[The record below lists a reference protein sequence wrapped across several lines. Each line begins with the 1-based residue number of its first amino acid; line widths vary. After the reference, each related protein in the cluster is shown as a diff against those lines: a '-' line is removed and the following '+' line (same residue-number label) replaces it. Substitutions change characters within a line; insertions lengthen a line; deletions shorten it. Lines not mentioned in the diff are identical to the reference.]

1 MKKQRRSLEIK
12 FDGTQTTCP
21 TVAAPEYRLLNQQAA
36 ILTLPC
42 PLDDIQA
49 ALEPRQCSGVTT
61 KMAAANQLF
70 SQNGC
75 TLAKGIKEL
84 ILSGYLTYI
93 SLPFYTILIHPFISS
108 SGFKE
113 IRPETFKVEL
123 GWNDWHLGVL
133 EKFSMTNLKVLKLPI
148 SLSSDCVQLGQA
160 LTTMPR
166 LASLAITDI
175 PDREEFIKELEHL
188 GKGIMSCAST
198 LQELDVEM
206 TNFKHL
212 PVWNRDERFIEPE
225 DDGFFIRKLFPC
237 PLMEELSALGERYSR
252 LGPDRMSEAPLHLTK
267 LRLKHLS
274 LPWYSFGTIFN
285 AVTIKHLNLPY
296 STVDDKVWGV
306 LKTYAQLD
314 TLTDIRYD
322 MLSAEFLRFLRKQ
335 SLLKELTFARPQD
348 QYVLTNVTSD
358 ATFRLSER
366 APRLGPDVGVGYPSL
381 DDFFSSLK
389 HMTILKHLVLPPD
402 MYVITRRSLI
412 SMATSLTG
420 LKHLELGFD
429 YYDSVRAITFPL
441 MMKSAL
447 G

>member
-12 FDGTQTTCP
+12 FDGAQATCP
-21 TVAAPEYRLLNQQAA
+21 TVAAPTYRLLNQQAA

-42 PLDDIQA
+42 PLDGLQS
-49 ALEPRQCSGVTT
+49 ALGPRQCSGVATEMT
-61 KMAAANQLF
+61 AADQLF

-75 TLAKGIKEL
+75 TIAKGIKEL
-84 ILSGYLTYI
+84 TLSGYLTYI
-93 SLPFYTILIHPFISS
+93 SPPFYTILLHPFMSS
-108 SGFKE
+108 RRFKA

-123 GWNDWHLGVL
+123 GWNDWNLGVL
-133 EKFSMTNLKVLKLPI
+133 EMISMTNLRVLKLPI
-148 SLSSDCVQLGQA
+148 CLPSDSARLGQA
-160 LTTMPR
+160 LTTMPK

-175 PDREEFIKELEHL
+175 PDREEFLKELEHL

-212 PVWNRDERFIEPE
+212 PVWNRDERFIEQA

-237 PLMEELSALGERYSR
+237 PSTEKLSALGGRHSR
-252 LGPDRMSEAPLHLTK
+252 LKPDRMSEAPLHLTK

-274 LPWYSFGTIFN
+274 LPWYSFGMIFN
-285 AVTIKHLNLPY
+285 ATTIKDLHLPY
-296 STVDDKVWGV
+296 SNVDDKVWGD
-306 LKTYAQLD
+306 LETYAQLN

-322 MLSAEFLRFLRKQ
+322 MLSAGFLRFLGQQ

-348 QYVLTNVTSD
+348 QYVLTNVMFG

-366 APRLGPDVGVGYPSL
+366 APRLGPDVGVGYPSP

-389 HMTILKHLVLPPD
+389 DMKILKHLVLPPN
-402 MYVITRRSLI
+402 MYIITRHSLI
-412 SMATSLTG
+412 SMAASLTG
-420 LKHLELGFD
+420 LEHLELGFD
-429 YYDSVRAITFPL
+429 YDDNVRALTFPL
-441 MMKSAL
+441 MMKSAQ

>member
-1 MKKQRRSLEIK
+1 M
-12 FDGTQTTCP
+12 
-21 TVAAPEYRLLNQQAA
+21 AAPEYRVLNQQAA

-42 PLDDIQA
+42 PLGELQA
-49 ALEPRQCSGVTT
+49 ALGPRQCSGVTT
-61 KMAAANQLF
+61 EMAAANQLF

-84 ILSGYLTYI
+84 TLSGYLTYI
-93 SLPFYTILIHPFISS
+93 SPSFYTILLHPFILS
-108 SGFKE
+108 SGFKT

-123 GWNDWHLGVL
+123 GLNDWHLGVM
-133 EKFSMTNLKVLKLPI
+133 ERISMTNLKVLKLPI
-148 SLSSDCVQLGQA
+148 SHPLDCVQLGQL
-160 LTTMPR
+160 LTTMPK
-166 LASLAITDI
+166 LASLAVIDI
-175 PDREEFIKELEHL
+175 PDREEFLKELEHL

-198 LQELDVEM
+198 LRELDVEL

-225 DDGFFIRKLFPC
+225 DDGFFIRKLFSC
-237 PLMEELSALGERYSR
+237 PSMEELSALGERHSR
-252 LGPDRMSEAPLHLTK
+252 HEPDRMTEAPLHLTK
-267 LRLKHLS
+267 LRLKHFN
-274 LPWYSFGTIFN
+274 LPWYSFGTIFD
-285 AVTIKHLNLPY
+285 AITIKHLHLPY

-306 LKTYAQLD
+306 LETYAQLH

-348 QYVLTNVTSD
+348 RYVLTNDTFGE
-358 ATFRLSER
+358 AFRLSER
-366 APRLGPDVGVGYPSL
+366 APRIGPDVGVGYPSL

-389 HMTILKHLVLPPD
+389 DMTILKHLVLPPD
-402 MYVITRRSLI
+402 MYIITRRSLI

-429 YYDSVRAITFPL
+429 YDDSVRAITCPL
-441 MMKSAL
+441 MMKCAQ

>member
-1 MKKQRRSLEIK
+1 M
-12 FDGTQTTCP
+12 
-21 TVAAPEYRLLNQQAA
+21 AAPKYRLLNQQAA
-36 ILTLPC
+36 ILTLLC
-42 PLDDIQA
+42 PLDDLQA
-49 ALEPRQCSGVTT
+49 ALGPRQCSGITT
-61 KMAAANQLF
+61 EMAAANQLF

-84 ILSGYLTYI
+84 TLSGYLTYI
-93 SLPFYTILIHPFISS
+93 SPPFYTILLHPFISS

-123 GWNDWHLGVL
+123 GWNDWHLDVL

-148 SLSSDCVQLGQA
+148 SLPSDCVQLGQA
-160 LTTMPR
+160 LTTMPG

-175 PDREEFIKELEHL
+175 PDQEEFIKELEHL

-212 PVWNRDERFIEPE
+212 PIWNRDERFIEPE

-237 PLMEELSALGERYSR
+237 PLMEELSTLGERYSR
-252 LGPDRMSEAPLHLTK
+252 RMSEAPLHLTK

-285 AVTIKHLNLPY
+285 AITIKHLNLPY

-322 MLSAEFLRFLRKQ
+322 MLSADFLCFLRKQ

-348 QYVLTNVTSD
+348 QYVLANVT
-358 ATFRLSER
+358 TFRLSER

-381 DDFFSSLK
+381 DDFFSSLE

-402 MYVITRRSLI
+402 MYIITRRSLI

-420 LKHLELGFD
+420 LKHLELGFNYD
-429 YYDSVRAITFPL
+429 DSVRAITFPL
-441 MMKSAL
+441 MMRSAQ